1 MTGSSRSLSVVTAAL
16 VCIVLVACDTDS
28 EAETTVTTVDVVTT
42 MTSGPTTTSAPVTT
56 STVPEPTTTATTQPE
71 ASQRQFGFVVP
82 FSVTIPTSWTR
93 HEQSTQETLYIEAG
107 INTIVFGVS
116 DRETVDEWRDF
127 LTNHEGLTATEP
139 TEVELGGAPGFTTD
153 VRLGPDA
160 TDAGCQTQ
168 QRCVNVLS
176 GVTGWT
182 IVDGSPNR
190 IWVVDMDGRPVFIAA
205 EASESSFDSFAADVA
220 DALTTLVWEAGS

>member
-1 MTGSSRSLSVVTAAL
+1 MSVVTAAL
-16 VCIVLVACDTDS
+16 VCMGLVACDASPDTS
-28 EAETTVTTVDVVTT
+28 PGTEPTVTTVDVVTT
-42 MTSGPTTTSAPVTT
+42 TTSAPTTT

-71 ASQRQFGFVVP
+71 ASERQFGFVVP

-107 INTIVFGVS
+107 INTIVFAVS
-116 DRETVDEWRDF
+116 DRETVDEWRDY
-127 LTNHEGLTATEP
+127 LTSHDGLIATEP
-139 TEVELGGAPGFTTD
+139 TEVELGGASGFTTD

-176 GVTGWT
+176 GVTGWS
-182 IVDGSPNR
+182 IVDDSPNR
-190 IWVVDMDGRPVFIAA
+190 VWVVDVEGRPVFIAA
-205 EASESSFDSFAADVA
+205 EASESSFDAFSAGVEDV
-220 DALTTLVWEAGS
+220 LSSLVWETGS